1 MGSITV
7 SNLGKA
13 YKQYPNRWSRLA
25 EWLDPNEKPHH
36 QLKWILQDINF
47 TVNAGEAVGIIGVN
61 GAGKSTLLKMITGV
75 STPTTGDVH
84 ISGRVV
90 AMLELGMGFLPDFTG
105 RDNVKMAG
113 QLLGLS
119 PEEVETLMPEIE
131 KFADVGDY
139 FDQPC
144 RVYSSGMM
152 ARVAFSVATS
162 IRPDVL
168 IVDEVLSVGD
178 MAFQSKCMQRMT
190 DLLEGGTTILLVS
203 HALNQI
209 RQFCDK
215 ALYIAQGRVK
225 EWGSADKV
233 CDVYQNDLVG
243 TGRLNILPEKKN
255 HQEYTQ
261 NHSILPDP
269 NLRKNSVGGYPGGTL
284 ELEFVWF
291 NIFNE
296 KNHPIEACR
305 QGDLLIFRA
314 CIKANRDVAEGVCV
328 GLLIADLAGYHI
340 FACNANYYDKY
351 LPAMSEGD
359 HVVVEWKFNMP
370 LTLGEL
376 RIDSGIKPDPF
387 SSIFYDRVFCVR
399 NLSVIPS
406 IELLKKNFGGY
417 LFVDVDVS
425 ISKIKN
431 T

>member
-36 QLKWILQDINF
+36 QLKWILQNINF
-47 TVNAGEAVGIIGVN
+47 TVNAGEAVGVVGVN
-61 GAGKSTLLKMITGV
+61 GAGKSTLLKMIAGI
-75 STPTTGDVH
+75 STPTTGAIH

-105 RDNVKMAG
+105 RDNVKMAA

-119 PEEVETLMPEIE
+119 PEEVDALMPEIE

-162 IRPDVL
+162 IQPDIL

-243 TGRLNILPEKKN
+243 VIPPNENTGHLDGEVNITHDVER
-255 HQEYTQ
+255 
-261 NHSILPDP
+261 DP
-269 NLRKNSVGGYPGGTL
+269 NLRKNSIGGGAGGSLDLEFLNFKILDKLGQQTSSFRPGDTIKFQISILANANVDAGANIGILFADKSGYP
-284 ELEFVWF
+284 
-291 NIFNE
+291 IM
-296 KNHPIEACR
+296 
-305 QGDLLIFRA
+305 
-314 CIKANRDVAEGVCV
+314 
-328 GLLIADLAGYHI
+328 
-340 FACNANYYDKY
+340 ACNTNYYDKF
-351 LPAMSEGD
+351 LPPLQKGEI
-359 HVVVEWKFNMP
+359 VFVEILVINPFS
-370 LTLGEL
+370 LGEFRL
-376 RIDSGIKPDPF
+376 DVGIKPEPF
-387 SSIFYDRVFCVR
+387 SQSFFDRIFCVAT
-399 NLSVIPS
+399 LSIVPDAR
-406 IELLKKNFGGY
+406 LLKRNFGGY
-417 LFVDVDVS
+417 LYASTDITFSV
-425 ISKIKN
+425 IKK
-431 T
+431 